1 MLVHNAGYSFSAWST
16 GSVGIDLFFCI
27 SGFVMVYAHATD
39 FQELGAGSSFIR
51 RRAIR
56 IVPLYWL
63 ATTATLGLLVAMP
76 GMFSSITLNWS
87 NVFCSGAWVAATV
100 SREEQAEVARNA
112 GADLVINRHSENIAA
127 RVKEATRDSGVERI
141 VDVDLANNVDTDI
154 ACLAPSGVVTAYATD
169 DPQAKLTM
177 PFLRSMFGGYAV
189 RFVFSTQF
197 RIVRFKKPWTMYQ
210 LARHRVPI
218 NRKLD

>member
-1 MLVHNAGYSFSAWST
+1 MLLYGRRGEDLRKQIHSIQALRAIAAASVVIHHVLSMLVHNAGYSFSAWST

-87 NVFCSGAWVAATV
+87 NVFCSYLFVMSRNSLGDIGTLRRWAGHSV
-100 SREEQAEVARNA
+100 SRPISTPSLLSYSTFR
-112 GADLVINRHSENIAA
+112 GVI
-127 RVKEATRDSGVERI
+127 
-141 VDVDLANNVDTDI
+141 
-154 ACLAPSGVVTAYATD
+154 
-169 DPQAKLTM
+169 
-177 PFLRSMFGGYAV
+177 
-189 RFVFSTQF
+189 FSPPPAQSF
-197 RIVRFKKPWTMYQ
+197 
-210 LARHRVPI
+210 
-218 NRKLD
+218 